1 MLWESLLWHNVAWK
15 YCIRSFLK
23 EFPALLFCFWS
34 CVPFIFSR
42 TPYTGHVIYI
52 FHFRTQVSNSQSC
65 PCPEKCNLSVTLIW
79 GGKKRRVWRK
89 DKKRRQLF
97 CSTWSLPPRQK
108 TQLKPCPCVQIAS
121 ELLIQTP
128 LLGDSSPSSLLPA
141 FLCFPWGDFWSQFF
155 NFLFCFVFLALG
167 MWTLSSLTRDRTC
180 TPVLEAQGLNHWT
193 TRDVP
198 KPILKIIQRTL

>member
-1 MLWESLLWHNVAWK
+1 MANNMSSHPQNWEKVLKGKLEDSSVKKFCPSSFSL
-15 YCIRSFLK
+15 
-23 EFPALLFCFWS
+23 
-34 CVPFIFSR
+34 
-42 TPYTGHVIYI
+42 
-52 FHFRTQVSNSQSC
+52 
-65 PCPEKCNLSVTLIW
+65 
-79 GGKKRRVWRK
+79 
-89 DKKRRQLF
+89 